1 MIELILGGARSGK
14 SRLAEQ
20 RARDWQ
26 AQGRHVVYVATAHA
40 GDAEM
45 AARIVQHRAGRPS
58 EWRTVEVTLT
68 LANTLQ
74 REAAADRGI
83 VVDCLTLWLS
93 NLFFAGR
100 AAAQAEAGEPIAC
113 ELLDRE
119 VDALA
124 ATLRTSFAHVW
135 ALPIAEPPNTLG
147 NLVLVA
153 SNREGFE
160 FPDERLF
167 DSGTSDR
174 RAGFS
179 VADEY
184 VVLNRR
190 LSDRRKADQARIPRG
205 G

>member
-26 AQGRHVVYVATAHA
+26 AQGRHVVYVATAQA

-45 AARIVQHRAGRPS
+45 AARIAQHRAGRPS

-68 LANTLQ
+68 LADTLQ

-124 ATLRTSFAHVW
+124 ATLP
-135 ALPIAEPPNTLG
+135 ALAG
-147 NLVLVA
+147 NVVLV
-153 SNREGFE
+153 SNEIGCGMVPMNAVARAFA
-160 FPDERLF
+160 
-167 DSGTSDR
+167 DR
-174 RAGFS
+174 QGWLNQQIAALAAPVTLVAAG
-179 VADEY
+179 
-184 VVLNRR
+184 LP
-190 LSDRRKADQARIPRG
+190 LTLKAPG
-205 G
+205 H

>member
-26 AQGRHVVYVATAHA
+26 AQGRHVVYVATAQA

-45 AARIVQHRAGRPS
+45 AARIAQHRAGRPS

-68 LANTLQ
+68 LADTLQ

-124 ATLRTSFAHVW
+124 ATLP
-135 ALPIAEPPNTLG
+135 ALAG
-147 NLVLVA
+147 NVVLV
-153 SNREGFE
+153 SNEIGCGMVPMNAVARAFA
-160 FPDERLF
+160 
-167 DSGTSDR
+167 DR
-174 RAGFS
+174 QGWLNQQIAALAAPVTLVAAG
-179 VADEY
+179 
-184 VVLNRR
+184 LP
-190 LSDRRKADQARIPRG
+190 LTLKAPAAG
-205 G
+205 HGH